1 MKKRES
7 HLHEPVKSVGPL
19 REICGTP
26 LRVYHVLSNHSF
38 LLDVTTTDVTIIFS
52 ISFALSMSL
61 LWESSQVCVYIYSIF
76 ACLRQADGKQSDV
89 IFTTTWTTLLHILF
103 INLSLGDNRD
113 RNYQGLFPLSLLSLN
128 LYRFKCQVV
137 RSQTLEPA
145 VTECEGSKLENS
157 FLTIHWECETHSFII
172 SSSIHLLPRIY
183 EILCRKARGSSA
195 W

>member
-38 LLDVTTTDVTIIFS
+38 LLDVTTTAVTIIFS

-89 IFTTTWTTLLHILF
+89 IFTTTETT
-103 INLSLGDNRD
+103 GRTGATV
-113 RNYQGLFPLSLLSLN
+113 Y
-128 LYRFKCQVV
+128 
-137 RSQTLEPA
+137 
-145 VTECEGSKLENS
+145 VTRWHTTGTTRL
-157 FLTIHWECETHSFII
+157 
-172 SSSIHLLPRIY
+172 LLPTHFPRKLKETSRQLVNFSQVIILRKLNIY
-183 EILCRKARGSSA
+183 IWIVREIAGYIHFGQTNPDFGRYMPSGQRK
-195 W
+195 